1 MSFDSHTVETKP
13 RLLTVSS
20 SIRSLPQI
28 LLSGAWLG
36 HWGFN
41 FGDRVSAYFVGCGHL
56 LIRALPVVES
66 SDDPD
71 SCQQAPPQ
79 IATLPILKNRRPH
92 PLSVFPS
99 YRWLPQ
105 VTITGAWLR
114 DWGITKGDRICVTLE
129 AENVISIKM
138 IMSAAEWRKVQQEKE
153 LEQERKQEEA
163 DALYTLKKYK
173 DKYPALFEQVAN
185 LQKKRIA
192 TRKPTKS
199 THPYQLDLIMPPPSS
214 TAPALQHFRLTF
226 PRPADV
232 S

>member
-1 MSFDSHTVETKP
+1 MSFDSYPVETKP

-41 FGDRVSAYFVGCGHL
+41 FGDRLSAYFVGCGHL
-56 LIRALPVVES
+56 LIKALPVMES
-66 SDDPD
+66 TDDPD
-71 SCQQAPPQ
+71 NRQQAPPQ

-92 PLSVFPS
+92 PMSVFPS

-114 DWGITKGDRICVTLE
+114 DWGISKGDRICVTLE
-129 AENVISIKM
+129 AENVISIKLT
-138 IMSAAEWRKVQQEKE
+138 MSAAEWRKAQLAKE

-163 DALYTLKKYK
+163 DALSTLKKYK

-199 THPYQLDLIMPPPSS
+199 THLYQLDLIMPPAIEYSPGIAAFSANLS
-214 TAPALQHFRLTF
+214 AA
-226 PRPADV
+226 